1 MKNAYRL
8 MSLIFVCVMSLLCFV
23 GCKNQTII
31 EDTEPSVAFELD
43 GYKIIYGEGNNYA
56 GEAASAI
63 KLQKQIKAN
72 YGAELD
78 IGTDYLENGV
88 EYDSDSKEILVGHTA
103 YPQSKSAAERVTA
116 LDYLITVDGNK
127 IVLMAGS
134 SDALGECV
142 DYFLDNYIEN
152 KDGSLFLS
160 TTDEHLELYEYPH
173 EQTSARI
180 VSLNLRYAHTPSQ
193 NNQSIREPR
202 IVSFV
207 QEAQPDSMGVQECE
221 KFWKTRLDSSL
232 NDMGYVAAQE
242 EAYSTSGNYAFKNYI
257 YYNSNTVKLIQGGR
271 IWLSETPTA
280 PSKGFGSKYYISAAW
295 AVLEN
300 KETGAKYIH
309 VNTHL
314 NVDSAEIRAKEIEV
328 LLSKINTFEE
338 EGYPVFITGDFNSDM
353 KSDIYKTMTTNYL
366 DARKTAIKTTNLYT
380 YNGYSAEGVV
390 LDKATYKCIDF
401 CFYTEK
407 PYIYANK
414 FNVVDTWSGGYM
426 SDHNALIIDFALYKR

>member
-116 LDYLITVDGNK
+116 FDYLITVDGNK

-142 DYFLDNYIEN
+142 DYFLDN
-152 KDGSLFLS
+152 
-160 TTDEHLELYEYPH
+160 
-173 EQTSARI
+173 
-180 VSLNLRYAHTPSQ
+180 
-193 NNQSIREPR
+193 
-202 IVSFV
+202 
-207 QEAQPDSMGVQECE
+207 
-221 KFWKTRLDSSL
+221 
-232 NDMGYVAAQE
+232 
-242 EAYSTSGNYAFKNYI
+242 
-257 YYNSNTVKLIQGGR
+257 
-271 IWLSETPTA
+271 
-280 PSKGFGSKYYISAAW
+280 
-295 AVLEN
+295 
-300 KETGAKYIH
+300 
-309 VNTHL
+309 
-314 NVDSAEIRAKEIEV
+314 
-328 LLSKINTFEE
+328 
-338 EGYPVFITGDFNSDM
+338 
-353 KSDIYKTMTTNYL
+353 
-366 DARKTAIKTTNLYT
+366 
-380 YNGYSAEGVV
+380 
-390 LDKATYKCIDF
+390 
-401 CFYTEK
+401 
-407 PYIYANK
+407 
-414 FNVVDTWSGGYM
+414 
-426 SDHNALIIDFALYKR
+426 